1 VQGPADVRFDVQLT
15 GIGQEH
21 AEHRRGGQVIPT
33 KISDYLRLLAC
44 AA

>member
-21 AEHRRGGQVIPT
+21 AEHRRGVQVTPT
-33 KISDYLRLLAC
+33 EVSWRVG
-44 AA
+44 